1 VQITDHK
8 IPANQDTVLEG
19 IAGNAIELRLTIDT
33 ANAPMVAL
41 DVLRSPDKQEY
52 TRIAFYRDRGI
63 KPVLPDTPSM
73 PPPDGAGTHSQIV
86 VDTSCS
92 STLPDV
98 RSRPPEVAPVLLD
111 KDEPLELRIFIDK
124 SIVEVFVN
132 DRQCVTLRVYPE
144 RADSIGVSLQ
154 AQGRDARLVGLDAWQ
169 MADIYAD

>member
-1 VQITDHK
+1 MT
-8 IPANQDTVLEG
+8 
-19 IAGNAIELRLTIDT
+19 
-33 ANAPMVAL
+33 
-41 DVLRSPDKQEY
+41 
-52 TRIAFYRDRGI
+52 
-63 KPVLPDTPSM
+63 
-73 PPPDGAGTHSQIV
+73 PPDGAGTHSQIV
-86 VDTSCS
+86 VDTSRS

-154 AQGRDARLVGLDAWQ
+154 AQGRDARLIALDAWQ
-169 MADIYAD
+169 MADIHAD